1 MTYTKYIDLD
11 LCCFIPGKVGL
22 ENFND
27 LRSIITVNLFD
38 SPLKTKS
45 ASWFCIFLH
54 CICNLCSNL
63 LKFYV
68 FTFCHMI
75 FIKFM
80 QMLHQLPNGDK
91 AKVSFAWKQS
101 VLFISFCTKESRN
114 VLLEKSRKS
123 TEGRT
128 NLLRA
133 EQITYRLCGWC
144 FTEHMPWPTAA
155 LANQRT
161 YLGTNCLSCLGC
173 SLFPCGLCAGTGR
186 DVPPAVSAS
195 EHGDPAPALLRP
207 AAGAAGPVHHGHG
220 ALWGVHRAH
229 PEGPDEWVLPVPVLL
244 RTLLLALLDAQHQ
257 HRVWA
262 VRLQHG
268 HVRYHWRTVRWLVLG
283 FAQPVNHIGSD
294 QDKEIVT
301 VRQCVGDGECY
312 LAI

>member
-1 MTYTKYIDLD
+1 MCSRELTKAFVRVDRLHSQIQKNIKSQLPRKESERRNHALSRFVDVLSAMETRLSLLSMTYTKYIDLD

-144 FTEHMPWPTAA
+144 FTEHMP
-155 LANQRT
+155 
-161 YLGTNCLSCLGC
+161 
-173 SLFPCGLCAGTGR
+173 
-186 DVPPAVSAS
+186 
-195 EHGDPAPALLRP
+195 
-207 AAGAAGPVHHGHG
+207 
-220 ALWGVHRAH
+220 
-229 PEGPDEWVLPVPVLL
+229 
-244 RTLLLALLDAQHQ
+244 
-257 HRVWA
+257 
-262 VRLQHG
+262 
-268 HVRYHWRTVRWLVLG
+268 
-283 FAQPVNHIGSD
+283 
-294 QDKEIVT
+294 
-301 VRQCVGDGECY
+301 
-312 LAI
+312 